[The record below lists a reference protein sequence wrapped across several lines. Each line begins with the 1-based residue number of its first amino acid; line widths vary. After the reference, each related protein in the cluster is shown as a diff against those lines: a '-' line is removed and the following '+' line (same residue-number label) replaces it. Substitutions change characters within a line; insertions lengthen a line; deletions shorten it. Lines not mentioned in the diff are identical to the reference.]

1 MPKLLIRSF
10 GPLLCLLAA
19 LTAATPASAETRYV
33 TDEFEITMRRG
44 PSTQNA
50 IVRMLSSGTPLE
62 VLEEDPETGYTRV
75 RLMSGNAE
83 GYVLTR
89 YLMDEQDARTRL
101 AALQARFDALRNQ
114 SGNLG
119 VELDDLRQANQAAEQ
134 RIETLE
140 RDNAR
145 LTEELDTIRR
155 TAANVLNID
164 RENTTLREELTDT
177 QIQLQAVQEENRD
190 LSSRR
195 IMNWFLIGGGVMLTG
210 IVFGLIIPRIR
221 WRKRSGWGGNDLF

>member
-1 MPKLLIRSF
+1 MLKSLIRAIGLTVAMLS
-10 GPLLCLLAA
+10 AA
-19 LTAATPASAETRYV
+19 GAVTSAHAETRYV

-50 IVRMLSSGTPLE
+50 IVRMLPSGTPLE
-62 VLEEDPETGYTRV
+62 VLEADPDTGYTHV
-75 RLMSGNAE
+75 RLQSGNAE

-89 YLMDEQDARTRL
+89 YLQDEQDARTRL

-119 VELDDLRQANQAAEQ
+119 VELDDLRQANQAADQ
-134 RIETLE
+134 RIATLE

-145 LTEELDTIRR
+145 LTEELDAITR

-177 QIQLQAVQEENRD
+177 QIQLQAVQEENRE

-210 IVFGLIIPRIR
+210 IIFGLIVPRIR